1 MLRPTSLLNAASKAT
16 LYRSTLPA
24 WRSFYSANNADNLL
38 PKADIEARVLKV
50 FKESLHDKQSAAKIS
65 LDAKLKE
72 DIGLETLKSEDICIR
87 LEREFHVNIPLV
99 DAEWFNTPRNYSEY
113 ISEKEDAK

>member
-16 LYRSTLPA
+16 FYRSTLPA
-24 WRSFYSANNADNLL
+24 WRSFYSANTTDKKNEL
-38 PKADIEARVLKV
+38 PQADIEARVLKV
-50 FKESLHDKQSAAKIS
+50 FKESLHDKQNFSRCQ
-65 LDAKLKE
+65 LNE
-72 DIGLETLKSEDICIR
+72 DIGLETLKSEDICVR
-87 LEREFHVNIPLV
+87 LEREFNVNIPLV